1 MPSWDLHHREAG
13 EKREQ
18 PEPVCSTDTDISG
31 AGLDQARQELL
42 YQETAPD
49 VDQVPVHGG
58 QGPGQVP
65 GQRVGH
71 RQDLLQHRPSQPAGH
86 RPRQKVWP
94 QPAST
99 IHRPVCVC
107 NQL

>member
-42 YQETAPD
+42 YQGEA
-49 VDQVPVHGG
+49 VNEKFK
-58 QGPGQVP
+58 QGHIDIAMQSISFNKTPY
-65 GQRVGH
+65 RK
-71 RQDLLQHRPSQPAGH
+71 S
-86 RPRQKVWP
+86 
-94 QPAST
+94 
-99 IHRPVCVC
+99 I
-107 NQL
+107 